1 MLTPQQS
8 RNSHAAN
15 KQRPPHTKWEAYFL
29 RSDDITREEVN
40 WQRAD
45 SQTGKGTRAT
55 TAPRSAPTLIP
66 AGPGRAPIGS
76 QACVS
81 LTLWHQGHGAPRS
94 SCSVS
99 QAQGLG
105 GRGDWGSLRRTEGGR
120 QSRSH
125 AGRWGRSAGMHALP
139 TPPANSM
146 RHADSQRSLSLR
158 GARGPKKQ
166 RACAGHLQLL

>member
-99 QAQGLG
+99 PAQGLG

-120 QSRSH
+120 QTVTEPRRPV
-125 AGRWGRSAGMHALP
+125 GPVR
-139 TPPANSM
+139 
-146 RHADSQRSLSLR
+146 RHARTPDAPREQHASCRQPTVLVPAW
-158 GARGPKKQ
+158 GAR
-166 RACAGHLQLL
+166 A